1 MPQLT
6 SADQNRVDSITRA
19 PKKSGAD
26 SWRAVN
32 KLRENEG
39 IGSVSVTAVHN
50 YVNGITHTRDR
61 PERRG
66 KGQSK
71 LAPSHVKKLMA
82 VRRRMIEK
90 ANNEKRVTYADVIA
104 EAGLDVDCAQRTM
117 EDALRREGLSYHP
130 ARARVQV
137 SEDDAKARLAFAEEW
152 SKKPPY
158 FWTNSIHGFLDC
170 RAWPMPLTPSQRTRY
185 AQTRVT
191 GHLRFPHEGT
201 DRGFTKPRQK
211 HDWIGTPSVNVAVV
225 VSDDRL
231 IVFEHV
237 KGRWNGEAARAM
249 YTNLVG
255 PALKKRFPDAR
266 TSARAWA
273 FACLCVC
280 VCVCVCVH
288 EPVRAQNGIASF
300 VVVACQAHIDRSIV
314 ARPGV
319 GSRLGPSTSR
329 RSCHVCDDATAWTV
343 RVHVRCRCPTKFR
356 IVEDG
361 DRKGFKS
368 GKGNAA
374 KEEMKIDAL
383 TLPPR
388 SPSLMPLD
396 YSLWTQIDA
405 KMAEC
410 EPTGRETKL
419 AFLARL
425 KRCARSL
432 PKATVRKTVRRM
444 KANLS
449 ALIDARGFT
458 PKND

>member
-1 MPQLT
+1 MHGRSLVC
-6 SADQNRVDSITRA
+6 ACA
-19 PKKSGAD
+19 GA
-26 SWRAVN
+26 
-32 KLRENEG
+32 
-39 IGSVSVTAVHN
+39 
-50 YVNGITHTRDR
+50 
-61 PERRG
+61 
-66 KGQSK
+66 
-71 LAPSHVKKLMA
+71 
-82 VRRRMIEK
+82 
-90 ANNEKRVTYADVIA
+90 
-104 EAGLDVDCAQRTM
+104 
-117 EDALRREGLSYHP
+117 
-130 ARARVQV
+130 
-137 SEDDAKARLAFAEEW
+137 
-152 SKKPPY
+152 
-158 FWTNSIHGFLDC
+158 
-170 RAWPMPLTPSQRTRY
+170 
-185 AQTRVT
+185 
-191 GHLRFPHEGT
+191 
-201 DRGFTKPRQK
+201 
-211 HDWIGTPSVNVAVV
+211 
-225 VSDDRL
+225 
-231 IVFEHV
+231 
-237 KGRWNGEAARAM
+237 
-249 YTNLVG
+249 
-255 PALKKRFPDAR
+255 
-266 TSARAWA
+266 
-273 FACLCVC
+273 
-280 VCVCVCVH
+280 CVCVH

-319 GSRLGPSTSR
+319 CSRLGPSTSR
-329 RSCHVCDDATAWTV
+329 RSCHVCDDATACAV
-343 RVHVRCRCPTKFR
+343 RVHVRCRCPRKFR

-374 KEEMKIDAL
+374 KEEMKIVAL

-444 KANLS
+444 KANLN